1 MKTAPP
7 VNYRLPLLAT
17 IASTL
22 VVIILFAILAFFT
35 TAWSIRQFTSP
46 EGEGVGSLVIS
57 GVCGLATILLIAGLL
72 YFSVALI
79 KGVRDLTTPI
89 VRLPGYI
96 ERKYTGMGRTGGFW
110 IIVQPGERPEVASTP
125 RLAAALAPAAEIG
138 QRLTP
143 GKAQDPNPSPA
154 QPPTPNPQPPTPS
167 SGFGAALEEVA
178 RHTRSTTPP
187 PASAALAPEPVQN
200 PKSKIQNSTARIFR
214 VDKPVYN
221 ALRDGEPVTVAYSPF
236 LEHVYYV
243 EHLEAGEPV
252 PLRNTSLI

>member
-35 TAWSIRQFTSP
+35 AAWSVRQFTSP

-72 YFSVALI
+72 YFSLALI

-110 IIVQPGERPEVASTP
+110 IVVQPGARPEVASTP
-125 RLAAALAPAAEIG
+125 RLAAALGSAPSQPAAPPVARARQAPPPAPAQA
-138 QRLTP
+138 
-143 GKAQDPNPSPA
+143 
-154 QPPTPNPQPPTPS
+154 PPRD
-167 SGFGAALEEVA
+167 GVGAAREEVA